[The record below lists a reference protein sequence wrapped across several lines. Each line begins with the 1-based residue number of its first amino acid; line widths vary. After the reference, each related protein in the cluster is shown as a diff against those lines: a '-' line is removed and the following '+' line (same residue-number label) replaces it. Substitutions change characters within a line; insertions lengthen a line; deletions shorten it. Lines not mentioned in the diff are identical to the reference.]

1 MLLFFFLASCF
12 SALVKGQD
20 PYAILGISRT
30 ATTAEI
36 RRAFRQKAKKYHP
49 DINKEDGAQ
58 ALWIKINDAYEL
70 LNDPKA
76 RETYDKFGLVD
87 ESMDNSPKRNNQ
99 GDIVR
104 QIINREMA
112 SRSVNQNYGEFD
124 RRQRPE
130 VVVNIEDSNFEAQTA
145 DCRPWV
151 ILVYQH
157 ESEFRAFKDL
167 LEDLFQRTGL
177 LFGIAKMPAQRSMK
191 AIQRFKV
198 RHTPQ
203 LVVYDPNTQ
212 KSYLYTGDKQLGK
225 IITFATRRFG
235 AEVTTVANDEEML
248 VWRKKNLDKLHVILF
263 SDLPKTPNSFLLAAA
278 FLKKMCVFAFASI
291 NKDTIPNFPRAL
303 GSTSMEDL
311 PTYVFYRMANPKDD
325 TFGGPVIPLVAPIDL
340 DAGCLAALIRHFS
353 FPVFSYVN
361 SENFK
366 RLCPTRCILFAD
378 GRELAEDIKIGANQ
392 MNLETGTLNMSTEQ
406 EIVEQF
412 GLEPGDFLVL
422 KPKEKKYV
430 VWREVTTW
438 KEFRSNIEFL
448 NKGLSNYKTISYVP
462 SIKNTPPK
470 EVIIGPSKAFLFKEQ
485 LRNTAVDLLT
495 KLNAYIKTLP
505 QPVVLMGF
513 GVVLM
518 IFLQLL
524 FLCLPKS
531 LRQKKLKID

>member
-1 MLLFFFLASCF
+1 MFLFFLLSFTF

-20 PYAILGISRT
+20 PYAILGVSRT
-30 ATTAEI
+30 ATKSEI
-36 RRAFRQKAKKYHP
+36 MKAFRQKAKKYHP

-76 RETYDKFGLVD
+76 REKYDKFGLVD

-112 SRSVNQNYGEFD
+112 SRSTNQNYGEFD
-124 RRQRPE
+124 LRQKAE
-130 VVVNIEDSNFEAQTA
+130 VVITMDDSSFKFKTS
-145 DCRPWV
+145 DGRPWV
-151 ILVYQH
+151 ILMHQNNGELSHY
-157 ESEFRAFKDL
+157 KDI
-167 LEDLFQRTGL
+167 LEDLFKKTGL
-177 LFGIAKMPAQRSMK
+177 LFGIADMPTSRSMK
-191 AIQRFKV
+191 TAAKFKIK
-198 RHTPQ
+198 HTPQ
-203 LVVYDPNTQ
+203 LVVYDPN
-212 KSYLYTGDKQLGK
+212 SDRSFLYNGQMQLNK

-235 AEVTTVANDEEML
+235 AEVTTVTNDEEML

-263 SDLPKTPNSFLLAAA
+263 SDLKKTPNSFLLAAA

-291 NKDTIPNFPRAL
+291 DKDTIPNFPRAL

-311 PTYVFYRMANPKDD
+311 PTYVFYRMANPRDD
-325 TFGGPVIPLVAPIDL
+325 TFGGPVIPLVAPLDL

-361 SENFK
+361 RENFQ

-378 GRELAEDIKIGANQ
+378 GKEIAEDIKIGANA
-392 MNLETGTLNMSTEQ
+392 MNLETGAINMTNER
-406 EIVEQF
+406 ELVEKFQ
-412 GLEPGDFLVL
+412 LESGDFLVL

-448 NKGLSNYKTISYVP
+448 NRGLTSYKSVDYVP
-462 SIKNTPPK
+462 PVNSTPPIEAVK
-470 EVIIGPSKAFLFKEQ
+470 QESKINVLKTQ
-485 LRNTAVDLLT
+485 LRNNAVDLLT
-495 KLNAYIKTLP
+495 KLNAYIKTLSP
-505 QPVVLMGF
+505 TVVMIGISVVLIVM
-513 GVVLM
+513 LE
-518 IFLQLL
+518 LL
-524 FLCLPKS
+524 YHCCIPKGKRS
-531 LRQKKLKID
+531 KIE